1 MIMGL
6 LIYLKKKTNKY
17 IIMVT
22 ETNNNNIP
30 TRILNDRKYVLSHI
44 AMDMDAM
51 SPEDFYNHM
60 KTHIGNYQKIPVFKN
75 SKTKLISL
83 QSISGWGVYVNNE
96 IARFHSNSGNTNSK
110 KLDFKTLISIR
121 KDASRKWSSLTKE
134 EIEVYKQKAVKMN
147 EKYLVDWRQKYND
160 KTYDKFVICDELKN
174 LENIKK
180 MKRKQLLHYMG
191 CIGKGSDV
199 NKNIKNSKMIEQLSS
214 YLKTKFD

>member
-17 IIMVT
+17 IIMAT

-51 SPEDFYNHM
+51 SPEDFYKHM
-60 KTHIGNYQKIPVFKN
+60 KTHICNYQKIPVFKN
-75 SKTKLISL
+75 TKTKLISL

-121 KDASRKWSSLTKE
+121 KDASRKWSSMTKE